1 MNRLRYEDI
10 KTKEREFLALTS
22 LTVNEFE
29 VLVPHFEKAF
39 RTHMSKWC
47 LDGKVRTK
55 RSYST
60 YENCPLP
67 TAADR
72 LLFVISYLKGN
83 PLQSAHGTMFGMTQG
98 KTNTW
103 LHVLLPVLLAM
114 FRALELAPCRSVHE
128 LAERLAITCHFEGSV
143 VADHEA
149 ALPLFAMMARNG
161 PLRAPKMQQN
171 RRRAIAARNT
181 RTQ

>member
-10 KTKEREFLALTS
+10 KTKETEFLALTS

-39 RTHMSKWC
+39 QAHMSKWC
-47 LDGKVRTK
+47 LDGKARTE

-67 TAADR
+67 TAEDR
-72 LLFVISYLKGN
+72 LLFVMSYLKGN
-83 PLQSAHGTMFGMTQG
+83 PLQSVHGTMFGMRQG

-103 LHVLLPVLLAM
+103 LHVLLPVL
-114 FRALELAPCRSVHE
+114 RATFGELGLAPCRSVSE
-128 LAERLAITCHFEGSV
+128 LAERLDITRHFEGGV

-161 PLRAPKMQQN
+161 ALSAPKMQQN
-171 RRRAIAARNT
+171 RPRAIAARNT